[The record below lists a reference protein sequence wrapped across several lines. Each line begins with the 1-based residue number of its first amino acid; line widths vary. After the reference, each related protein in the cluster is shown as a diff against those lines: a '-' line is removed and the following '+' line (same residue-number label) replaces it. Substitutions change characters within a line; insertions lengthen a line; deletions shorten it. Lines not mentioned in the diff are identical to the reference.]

1 MFIITF
7 PLNKKFVFYLT
18 IPKNRNSNQE
28 AIRLLLLLLNPECE
42 KCEKR
47 ISLAAI
53 SSDCV
58 KIEVGV
64 FCLPDNECGYLFWSK
79 ISLPSIDIILK

>member
-7 PLNKKFVFYLT
+7 PLNKNL
-18 IPKNRNSNQE
+18 NSIQE
-28 AIRLLLLLLNPECE
+28 AMRSLLLCE

-64 FCLPDNECGYLFWSK
+64 FCLPDNEYGYLFWSK
-79 ISLPSIDIILK
+79 ISLPSIDIILLPTAIGRGTGR

>member
-58 KIEVGV
+58 KLRSV
-64 FCLPDNECGYLFWSK
+64 FSVYLIMNTLICSG
-79 ISLPSIDIILK
+79 LKYHFLALI

>member
-7 PLNKKFVFYLT
+7 PLNKNFVFYLT
-18 IPKNRNSNQE
+18 IPKNLNSIQE
-28 AIRLLLLLLNPECE
+28 AMRSLLLCE

-58 KIEVGV
+58 KLRSV
-64 FCLPDNECGYLFWSK
+64 FSVYLIMNTLICSG
-79 ISLPSIDIILK
+79 LKYHFLALI